1 MQSVDFPSI
10 SSPAHQA
17 LVGDLASRLASTFL
31 DIEAGDGRNAI
42 PARPE

>member
-1 MQSVDFPSI
+1 MQSVGFPSI
-10 SSPAHQA
+10 SLPADQA
-17 LVGDLASRLASTFL
+17 LVGDLAGRLASAFL